1 MNVSARPGSAR
12 IFPDLNPW
20 ITESG
25 ATAQNARIAVV
36 DRNGAKYYAV
46 GFVYDDGEYV
56 LVKSFGGS
64 PLTVRNVPVQAIGGS
79 NKLTLY
85 FRVPADLQIVGL
97 VLATGKED
105 RVVNTMSVTSP
116 KEE

>member
-1 MNVSARPGSAR
+1 
-12 IFPDLNPW
+12 
-20 ITESG
+20 
-25 ATAQNARIAVV
+25 
-36 DRNGAKYYAV
+36 
-46 GFVYDDGEYV
+46 
-56 LVKSFGGS
+56 
-64 PLTVRNVPVQAIGGS
+64 VRNVPVQAIGGS